1 MESTG
6 KGGKERGGQG
16 IVGGKWYAHPPLR
29 NALISGVLTGATFGA
44 VTTGIVPPLA
54 SILFYV
60 IAIVLGGY
68 YWGRDGIEELFEE
81 RKIGIQVLMLA
92 ATVGAALAGLWDE
105 AAFLAF
111 LYGAA
116 EGVEEYTYART
127 RTSIRALLDLAPK
140 EARVLREGKEEVIP
154 AEDLNVGDTFIVRP
168 GESIPTDGIIHKGS
182 SSIDEAP
189 VTGES
194 LPVEKH
200 EGMKVFAG
208 TMNKEGALEVQTTAT
223 FEDNTLS
230 KIIHLVEEAQERKG
244 ESQLFIEKF
253 GMRYSPIVLLTA
265 VLLVVIPAPLFGVPF
280 SYWALRAI
288 VFLVAASPCALVMST
303 PVAIAAGIGRAGRTG
318 VLMKGGVY
326 LETLGTVKAIAF
338 DKTGTLTKGTPV
350 VTDVIALNGE
360 RSDVLTLAYNVER
373 YSEHPLAKAIVLK
386 AEDEGMKRVEVSDF
400 SALAG
405 YGARATMGDKTLYVG
420 KQELFERL
428 GQDGHSLPHI
438 EQLRGEGKTVIL
450 VGSEEH
456 VDGIIALRDEARP
469 QARETMECLHHMGI
483 TVIMLTGDN
492 DVSARAIAR
501 ELGIDEVRADLTPEG
516 KVEAITQ
523 LEQAYGGV
531 AMVGDGINDAPAL
544 AQATVGIAM
553 GTAGTDAAIEAA
565 DVALMADDL
574 SKVPFAL
581 RLSKKARRISGQNIA
596 FSLLVLGVLI
606 PSALGGLLTVA
617 AAVFFHEAS
626 ELLAVANGLR
636 AAWR

>member
-1 MESTG
+1 M
-6 KGGKERGGQG
+6 
-16 IVGGKWYAHPPLR
+16 
-29 NALISGVLTGATFGA
+29 
-44 VTTGIVPPLA
+44 
-54 SILFYV
+54 
-60 IAIVLGGY
+60 
-68 YWGRDGIEELFEE
+68 
-81 RKIGIQVLMLA
+81 
-92 ATVGAALAGLWDE
+92 
-105 AAFLAF
+105 
-111 LYGAA
+111 
-116 EGVEEYTYART
+116 
-127 RTSIRALLDLAPK
+127 
-140 EARVLREGKEEVIP
+140 
-154 AEDLNVGDTFIVRP
+154 
-168 GESIPTDGIIHKGS
+168 
-182 SSIDEAP
+182 
-189 VTGES
+189 
-194 LPVEKH
+194 
-200 EGMKVFAG
+200 
-208 TMNKEGALEVQTTAT
+208 
-223 FEDNTLS
+223 
-230 KIIHLVEEAQERKG
+230 
-244 ESQLFIEKF
+244 
-253 GMRYSPIVLLTA
+253 
-265 VLLVVIPAPLFGVPF
+265 
-280 SYWALRAI
+280 
-288 VFLVAASPCALVMST
+288 
-303 PVAIAAGIGRAGRTG
+303 
-318 VLMKGGVY
+318 
-326 LETLGTVKAIAF
+326 
-338 DKTGTLTKGTPV
+338 
-350 VTDVIALNGE
+350 
-360 RSDVLTLAYNVER
+360 
-373 YSEHPLAKAIVLK
+373 
-386 AEDEGMKRVEVSDF
+386 SDF